1 MKGKCVKILYFA
13 FLICFLISI
22 PVKAKE
28 REMGSIEQLMEDE
41 MEGTFDFRDI
51 DEMIHEIMPGEKM
64 EFGETVMQVLT
75 GKTELSANLLLRL
88 IEDRL
93 FYEFQAGRKGLIQIL
108 LIAIIASLF
117 TNLSGVL
124 RNNQIAE
131 IGFYVLYM
139 LLISISLHTFQT
151 VMDSASVGIEK
162 LLMFMRALG
171 PVYFLAV
178 ALTSGSGT
186 SVVFYQLVLFF
197 IYMIELLVLNF
208 LIPLLHI
215 YMVVK
220 ILDHIS
226 SESYLSKLAELIEL
240 GISWIS
246 KTLLAAVIGLN
257 LIQGLIAPAVDS
269 LRRGILQKGVEALPV
284 IGDAIGGTAEVVLGT
299 AVLMKNGI
307 GVAGAI
313 ICMVIC
319 VVPILQIFGITF
331 LYKLAAAFIQ
341 PVSDPRI
348 VGCVSAVGD
357 GSRLLLKLVCM
368 TGLLF
373 LITIAI
379 VAATTS

>member
-1 MKGKCVKILYFA
+1 MKRLYLALFI
-13 FLICFLISI
+13 FFFICI
-22 PVKAKE
+22 PVQAQEKE
-28 REMGSIEQLMEDE
+28 TETIEQLVEDE
-41 MEGTFDFRDI
+41 MKDTFDFR
-51 DEMIHEIMPGEKM
+51 EINKAIQEIVPEKKM
-64 EFGETVMQVLT
+64 EFGEMVMRVLT
-75 GKTELSANLLLRL
+75 GETDLSADLLIRL
-88 IEDRL
+88 LENRL

-108 LIAIIASLF
+108 LLAIIASLF
-117 TNLSGVL
+117 ANLSGVL
-124 RNNQIAE
+124 KSQQISE

-139 LLISISLHTFQT
+139 LLISISLHSFQI
-151 VMDSASVGIEK
+151 VIDSATAGIEN
-162 LLMFMRALG
+162 LLVFMKALG

-186 SVVFYQLVLFF
+186 SIAFYQMVLFF
-197 IYMIELLVLNF
+197 IYMIELLVVNF

-226 SESYLSKLAELIEL
+226 SESYLSKFAELIEW
-240 GISWIS
+240 GIAWTS
-246 KTLLAAVIGLN
+246 KTLLAAVVGLN
-257 LIQGLIAPAVDS
+257 VIQGLIAPAVDS
-269 LRRGILQKGVEALPV
+269 LKRGILQKGVETLPG
-284 IGDAIGGTAEVVLGT
+284 IGDAIGGATEVLLGT

-307 GVAGAI
+307 GAAGAI
-313 ICMVIC
+313 ICILIC
-319 VVPILQIFGITF
+319 AVPVLQIFGITF
-331 LYKLAAAFIQ
+331 LYKVAAALIQ
-341 PVSDPRI
+341 PISDPRI

>member
-93 FYEFQAGRKGLIQIL
+93 FFEFQAGRKGLIQIL

>member
-1 MKGKCVKILYFA
+1 MKGKCVKTLYFA

-64 EFGETVMQVLT
+64 EFAETVMQVLT

-93 FYEFQAGRKGLIQIL
+93 FYEFRAGRKGLIQIL

-117 TNLSGVL
+117 TNISGVL

-178 ALTSGSGT
+178 ALTSGSET

-220 ILDHIS
+220 ILNHIS

-246 KTLLAAVIGLN
+246 KTLMAAVIGLN
-257 LIQGLIAPAVDS
+257 FIQGLIAPAVDS
-269 LRRGILQKGVEALPV
+269 LRRGILGKGVEALPV
-284 IGDAIGGTAEVVLGT
+284 IGDAIGGAAEVVLGT

-313 ICMVIC
+313 ICMAIC

-348 VGCVSAVGD
+348 VSCVSAVGD

>member
-1 MKGKCVKILYFA
+1 MKGECMKRLCFA
-13 FLICFLISI
+13 ILICFFICI
-22 PVKAKE
+22 PVKAQEKE
-28 REMGSIEQLMEDE
+28 TETIEQLVEEE

-51 DEMIHEIMPGEKM
+51 DEMLHEIMPGEKM

-75 GKTELSANLLLRL
+75 GKTDLSANLLTRL

-93 FYEFQAGRKGLIQIL
+93 FYEFRAGRKGLIQIL

-139 LLISISLHTFQT
+139 LLVSISLHTFQT

-186 SVVFYQLVLFF
+186 SIIFYQLVLFF

-226 SESYLSKLAELIEL
+226 SESYLSKLAELIES

-319 VVPILQIFGITF
+319 VVPILQIFGIAF
-331 LYKLAAAFIQ
+331 LYKVAAALIQ

-368 TGLLF
+368 TGILF

>member
-1 MKGKCVKILYFA
+1 MKGECMKRLCFA
-13 FLICFLISI
+13 ILICFFICI
-22 PVKAKE
+22 PVKAQEKE
-28 REMGSIEQLMEDE
+28 TETIEQLVEEE

-51 DEMIHEIMPGEKM
+51 DEMLHEIMPGEKM

-75 GKTELSANLLLRL
+75 GKTDLSTNLLIRL

-93 FYEFQAGRKGLIQIL
+93 FYEFRAGRKGLIQIL

-139 LLISISLHTFQT
+139 LLVSISLHTFQT

-171 PVYFLAV
+171 PVYFLAG

-186 SVVFYQLVLFF
+186 SIIFYQLVLFF

-226 SESYLSKLAELIEL
+226 SESYLSKLAELIES

-319 VVPILQIFGITF
+319 VVPILQIFGIAF
-331 LYKLAAAFIQ
+331 LYKVAAALIQ

>member
-1 MKGKCVKILYFA
+1 MKGECMKRLYFA
-13 FLICFLISI
+13 ILICFFICI
-22 PVKAKE
+22 PVKAQEKE
-28 REMGSIEQLMEDE
+28 TETIEQLVEEE

-51 DEMIHEIMPGEKM
+51 DEMLHEIMPGEKM

-75 GKTELSANLLLRL
+75 GKTDLSANLLIRL

-93 FYEFQAGRKGLIQIL
+93 FYEFRAGRKGLIQIL

-139 LLISISLHTFQT
+139 LLVSISLHTFQT

-186 SVVFYQLVLFF
+186 SIIFYQLILFF

-226 SESYLSKLAELIEL
+226 SESYLSKLAELIES

-319 VVPILQIFGITF
+319 VVPILQIFGIAF
-331 LYKLAAAFIQ
+331 LYKVAAALIQ

>member
-226 SESYLSKLAELIEL
+226 SESYLSKLAEVIEL

-246 KTLLAAVIGLN
+246 KTLMAAVIGLN
-257 LIQGLIAPAVDS
+257 FIQGLIAPAVDS
-269 LRRGILQKGVEALPV
+269 LRRGILGKGVEALPV

-313 ICMVIC
+313 ICMAIC

>member
-1 MKGKCVKILYFA
+1 
-13 FLICFLISI
+13 
-22 PVKAKE
+22 
-28 REMGSIEQLMEDE
+28 
-41 MEGTFDFRDI
+41 
-51 DEMIHEIMPGEKM
+51 
-64 EFGETVMQVLT
+64 MQVLT
-75 GKTELSANLLLRL
+75 GKTDLSTNLLIRL

-93 FYEFQAGRKGLIQIL
+93 FYEFRAGRKGLIQIL

-139 LLISISLHTFQT
+139 LLVSISLHTFQT

-186 SVVFYQLVLFF
+186 SIIFYQLILFF

-226 SESYLSKLAELIEL
+226 SESYLSKLAELIES

-331 LYKLAAAFIQ
+331 LYKVAAALIQ
-341 PVSDPRI
+341 PVSDSRI

>member
-1 MKGKCVKILYFA
+1 MKGECMKKLCFA
-13 FLICFLISI
+13 ILICFFICI
-22 PVKAKE
+22 PVKAQEKE
-28 REMGSIEQLMEDE
+28 TETIEQLVEEE

-51 DEMIHEIMPGEKM
+51 DEMLHEIMPGEKM

-75 GKTELSANLLLRL
+75 GKTDLSANLLTRL

-93 FYEFQAGRKGLIQIL
+93 FYEFRAGRKGLIQIL

-139 LLISISLHTFQT
+139 LLVSISLHTFQT

-186 SVVFYQLVLFF
+186 SIIFYQLVLFF

-226 SESYLSKLAELIEL
+226 SESYLSKLAELIES

-319 VVPILQIFGITF
+319 VVPILQIFGIAF
-331 LYKLAAAFIQ
+331 LYKVAAALIQ

>member
-1 MKGKCVKILYFA
+1 MKRLYLA
-13 FLICFLISI
+13 LLIFFFICI
-22 PVKAKE
+22 PVQAQEKE
-28 REMGSIEQLMEDE
+28 TETIEQLVEDE
-41 MEGTFDFRDI
+41 MKDTFDFR
-51 DEMIHEIMPGEKM
+51 EINKAIQEIVQEKKM
-64 EFGETVMQVLT
+64 EFGETVMRVLT
-75 GKTELSANLLLRL
+75 GETDLSADLLIRL
-88 IEDRL
+88 LENRL

-108 LIAIIASLF
+108 LLAIIASLF
-117 TNLSGVL
+117 ANLSGVL
-124 RNNQIAE
+124 KSQQISE

-139 LLISISLHTFQT
+139 LLISISLHSFQI
-151 VMDSASVGIEK
+151 VIDSATAGIEN
-162 LLMFMRALG
+162 LLVFMKALG

-186 SVVFYQLVLFF
+186 SIAFYQMVLFF
-197 IYMIELLVLNF
+197 IYMIELLVVNF

-226 SESYLSKLAELIEL
+226 SESYLSKFAELIEW
-240 GISWIS
+240 GIAWTS
-246 KTLLAAVIGLN
+246 KTLLAAVVGLN
-257 LIQGLIAPAVDS
+257 VIQGLIAPAVDS
-269 LRRGILQKGVEALPV
+269 LKRGILQKGVETLPG
-284 IGDAIGGTAEVVLGT
+284 IGDAIGGATEVLLGT

-307 GVAGAI
+307 GAAGAI
-313 ICMVIC
+313 ICILIC
-319 VVPILQIFGITF
+319 AVPVLQIFGITF
-331 LYKLAAAFIQ
+331 LYKVAAALIQ
-341 PVSDPRI
+341 PISDPRI

>member
-1 MKGKCVKILYFA
+1 MKGECMKKLCFA
-13 FLICFLISI
+13 ILICFFICI
-22 PVKAKE
+22 PVKAQEKE
-28 REMGSIEQLMEDE
+28 TETIEQLVEEE

-51 DEMIHEIMPGEKM
+51 DEMLHEIMPGEKM

-75 GKTELSANLLLRL
+75 GKTDLSANLLTRL

-93 FYEFQAGRKGLIQIL
+93 FYEFRAGRKGLIQIL

-139 LLISISLHTFQT
+139 LLVSISLHTFQT

-186 SVVFYQLVLFF
+186 SIIFYQLVLFF

-226 SESYLSKLAELIEL
+226 SESYLSKLAELIES

-331 LYKLAAAFIQ
+331 LYKVAAAFIQ

>member
-1 MKGKCVKILYFA
+1 MKGKCVKTLYFA
-13 FLICFLISI
+13 FPICFLISI

-41 MEGTFDFRDI
+41 MERTFDFRDI

-93 FYEFQAGRKGLIQIL
+93 FYEFRAGRKGLIQIL

-117 TNLSGVL
+117 TNISGVL

-178 ALTSGSGT
+178 ALTSGSET

-220 ILDHIS
+220 ILNHIS

-246 KTLLAAVIGLN
+246 KTLMAAVIGLN
-257 LIQGLIAPAVDS
+257 FIQGLIAPAVDS
-269 LRRGILQKGVEALPV
+269 LRRGILGKGVEALPV

-313 ICMVIC
+313 ICMAIC

-348 VGCVSAVGD
+348 VSCVSAVGD

>member
-1 MKGKCVKILYFA
+1 MKRLYLA
-13 FLICFLISI
+13 LLIFFFICI
-22 PVKAKE
+22 PVQAQEKE
-28 REMGSIEQLMEDE
+28 TETIEQLVEDE
-41 MEGTFDFRDI
+41 MKDTFDFR
-51 DEMIHEIMPGEKM
+51 EINKAIQEIVPEKKM
-64 EFGETVMQVLT
+64 EFGETVMRVLT
-75 GKTELSANLLLRL
+75 GETDLSADLLIRL
-88 IEDRL
+88 LENRL

-108 LIAIIASLF
+108 LLAIIASLF
-117 TNLSGVL
+117 ANLSGVL
-124 RNNQIAE
+124 KSQQISE

-139 LLISISLHTFQT
+139 LLISISLHSFQI
-151 VMDSASVGIEK
+151 VIDSATAGIK
-162 LLMFMRALG
+162 NLLVFMKALG

-186 SVVFYQLVLFF
+186 SIAFYQMVLFF
-197 IYMIELLVLNF
+197 IYMIELLVVNF

-226 SESYLSKLAELIEL
+226 SESYLSKFAELIEW
-240 GISWIS
+240 GIAWTS
-246 KTLLAAVIGLN
+246 KTLLAAVVGLN
-257 LIQGLIAPAVDS
+257 VIQGLIAPAVDS
-269 LRRGILQKGVEALPV
+269 LKRGILQKGVETLPG
-284 IGDAIGGTAEVVLGT
+284 IGDAIGGATEVLLGT

-307 GVAGAI
+307 GAAGAI
-313 ICMVIC
+313 ICILIC
-319 VVPILQIFGITF
+319 AVPVLQIFGITF
-331 LYKLAAAFIQ
+331 LYKVAAALIQ
-341 PVSDPRI
+341 PISDPRI

>member
-1 MKGKCVKILYFA
+1 MKRLYLA
-13 FLICFLISI
+13 LLIFFFICI
-22 PVKAKE
+22 PVQAQEKE
-28 REMGSIEQLMEDE
+28 TETIEQLVEDE
-41 MEGTFDFRDI
+41 MKDTFDFR
-51 DEMIHEIMPGEKM
+51 EINKAIQEIVPEKKM
-64 EFGETVMQVLT
+64 EFGETVMRVLT
-75 GKTELSANLLLRL
+75 GETDLSADLLIRL
-88 IEDRL
+88 LENRL

-108 LIAIIASLF
+108 LLAIIASLF
-117 TNLSGVL
+117 ANLSGVL
-124 RNNQIAE
+124 KSQQISE

-139 LLISISLHTFQT
+139 LLISISLHSFQI
-151 VMDSASVGIEK
+151 VIDSATAGIEN
-162 LLMFMRALG
+162 LLVFMKALG

-186 SVVFYQLVLFF
+186 SIAFYQMVLFF
-197 IYMIELLVLNF
+197 IYMIELLVVNF

-226 SESYLSKLAELIEL
+226 SESYLSKFAELIEW
-240 GISWIS
+240 GIAWTS
-246 KTLLAAVIGLN
+246 KTLLAAVVGLN
-257 LIQGLIAPAVDS
+257 VIQGLIAPAVDS
-269 LRRGILQKGVEALPV
+269 LKRGILQKGVETLPG
-284 IGDAIGGTAEVVLGT
+284 IGDAIGGATEVLLGT

-307 GVAGAI
+307 GAAGAI
-313 ICMVIC
+313 ICILIC
-319 VVPILQIFGITF
+319 TVPVLQIFGITF
-331 LYKLAAAFIQ
+331 LYKVAAALIQ
-341 PVSDPRI
+341 PISDPRI

>member
-1 MKGKCVKILYFA
+1 MKGECMKKLCFA
-13 FLICFLISI
+13 ILICFFICI
-22 PVKAKE
+22 PVKAQEKE
-28 REMGSIEQLMEDE
+28 TETIEQLVEEE
-41 MEGTFDFRDI
+41 MKGTFDFRDI
-51 DEMIHEIMPGEKM
+51 DEMLHEIMPGEKM

-75 GKTELSANLLLRL
+75 GKTDLSANLLTRL

-93 FYEFQAGRKGLIQIL
+93 FYEFRAGRKGLIQIL

-139 LLISISLHTFQT
+139 LLVSISLHTFQT

-186 SVVFYQLVLFF
+186 SIIFYQLVLFF

-226 SESYLSKLAELIEL
+226 SESYLSKLAELIES

-319 VVPILQIFGITF
+319 VVPILQIFGIAF
-331 LYKLAAAFIQ
+331 LYKVAAALIQ

>member
-1 MKGKCVKILYFA
+1 MKGECMKRLYFA
-13 FLICFLISI
+13 ILICFFICI
-22 PVKAKE
+22 PVKAQEKE
-28 REMGSIEQLMEDE
+28 TETIEQLVEE
-41 MEGTFDFRDI
+41 KMEGTFDFRDI
-51 DEMIHEIMPGEKM
+51 DEMLHEIMPGKKM

-75 GKTELSANLLLRL
+75 GKTDLSTNLLIRL

-93 FYEFQAGRKGLIQIL
+93 FYEFRAGRKGLIQIL

-139 LLISISLHTFQT
+139 LLVSISLHTFQT

-186 SVVFYQLVLFF
+186 SIIFYQLILFF

-226 SESYLSKLAELIEL
+226 SESYLSKLAELIES

-319 VVPILQIFGITF
+319 AVPILQIFGITF
-331 LYKLAAAFIQ
+331 LYKVAAALIQ
-341 PVSDPRI
+341 PVSDSRI

>member
-1 MKGKCVKILYFA
+1 MKGECMKRLCFA
-13 FLICFLISI
+13 ILICFFICI
-22 PVKAKE
+22 PVKAQEKE
-28 REMGSIEQLMEDE
+28 TETIEQLVEEE

-51 DEMIHEIMPGEKM
+51 DEMLHEIMPGEKM

-75 GKTELSANLLLRL
+75 GKTDLSANLLTRL

-93 FYEFQAGRKGLIQIL
+93 FYEFRAGRKGLIQIL

-139 LLISISLHTFQT
+139 LLVSISLHTFQT

-186 SVVFYQLVLFF
+186 SIIFYQLVLFF

-226 SESYLSKLAELIEL
+226 SESYLSKLAELIES

-319 VVPILQIFGITF
+319 VVPILQIFGIAF
-331 LYKLAAAFIQ
+331 LYKVAAALIQ

>member
-1 MKGKCVKILYFA
+1 MKGECMKKLCFA
-13 FLICFLISI
+13 ILICFFICI
-22 PVKAKE
+22 PVKAQEKE
-28 REMGSIEQLMEDE
+28 TETIEQLVEEE

-51 DEMIHEIMPGEKM
+51 DEMLHEIMPGEKM

-75 GKTELSANLLLRL
+75 GKTDLSANLLTRL

-93 FYEFQAGRKGLIQIL
+93 FYEFRAGRKGLIQIL

-139 LLISISLHTFQT
+139 LLVSISLHTFQT

-186 SVVFYQLVLFF
+186 SIIFYQLVLFF

-226 SESYLSKLAELIEL
+226 SESYLSKLAELIES

-319 VVPILQIFGITF
+319 AVPILQIFGITF
-331 LYKLAAAFIQ
+331 LYKVAAAFIQ

>member
-1 MKGKCVKILYFA
+1 MKGECMKRLCFA
-13 FLICFLISI
+13 ILICFFICI
-22 PVKAKE
+22 PVKAQEKE
-28 REMGSIEQLMEDE
+28 TETIEQLVEEE

-51 DEMIHEIMPGEKM
+51 DEMLHEIMPGEKM

-75 GKTELSANLLLRL
+75 GKTDLSANLLTRL

-93 FYEFQAGRKGLIQIL
+93 FYEFRAGRKGLIQIL

-139 LLISISLHTFQT
+139 LLVSISLHTFQT

-186 SVVFYQLVLFF
+186 SIIFYQLVLFF

-226 SESYLSKLAELIEL
+226 SESYLSKLAELIES

-319 VVPILQIFGITF
+319 AVPILQIFGITF
-331 LYKLAAAFIQ
+331 LYKVAAAFIQ

>member
-1 MKGKCVKILYFA
+1 MKRLYLA
-13 FLICFLISI
+13 LLIFFFICI
-22 PVKAKE
+22 PVQAQGKE
-28 REMGSIEQLMEDE
+28 TETMEQLVEDE
-41 MEGTFDFRDI
+41 MKDTFDFREI
-51 DEMIHEIMPGEKM
+51 NKAIQEIMPEKKM
-64 EFGETVMQVLT
+64 EFGETVMRVLT
-75 GKTELSANLLLRL
+75 GETDLSADLLIRL
-88 IEDRL
+88 LENRL

-108 LIAIIASLF
+108 LLAIIASLF
-117 TNLSGVL
+117 ANLSGVL
-124 RNNQIAE
+124 KSQQISE

-139 LLISISLHTFQT
+139 LLISISLHSFQI
-151 VMDSASVGIEK
+151 VIDSATAGIEN
-162 LLMFMRALG
+162 LLVFMKALG

-186 SVVFYQLVLFF
+186 SIAFYQMVLFF
-197 IYMIELLVLNF
+197 IYMIELLVVNF

-226 SESYLSKLAELIEL
+226 SESYLSKFAELIEW
-240 GISWIS
+240 GISWTS
-246 KTLLAAVIGLN
+246 KTLLAAVVGLN
-257 LIQGLIAPAVDS
+257 VIQGLIAPAVDS
-269 LRRGILQKGVEALPV
+269 LKRGILQKGVETLPG
-284 IGDAIGGTAEVVLGT
+284 IGDAIGGATEVFLGT

-307 GVAGAI
+307 GAAGAI
-313 ICMVIC
+313 ICILIC
-319 VVPILQIFGITF
+319 AVPVLQIFGITF
-331 LYKLAAAFIQ
+331 LYKVAAALIQ
-341 PVSDPRI
+341 PISDPRI

>member
-1 MKGKCVKILYFA
+1 MKRLYLA
-13 FLICFLISI
+13 LLIFFFICI
-22 PVKAKE
+22 PVQAQEKE
-28 REMGSIEQLMEDE
+28 TETIEQLVEDE
-41 MEGTFDFRDI
+41 MKDTFDFR
-51 DEMIHEIMPGEKM
+51 EINKAIQEIVPEKKM
-64 EFGETVMQVLT
+64 EFGEMVMRVLT
-75 GKTELSANLLLRL
+75 GETDLSADLLIRL
-88 IEDRL
+88 LENRL

-108 LIAIIASLF
+108 LLAIIASLF
-117 TNLSGVL
+117 ANLSGVL
-124 RNNQIAE
+124 KSQQISE

-139 LLISISLHTFQT
+139 LLISISLHSFQI
-151 VMDSASVGIEK
+151 VIDSATAGIEN
-162 LLMFMRALG
+162 LLVFMKALG

-186 SVVFYQLVLFF
+186 SIAFYQMVLFF
-197 IYMIELLVLNF
+197 IYMIELLVVNF

-226 SESYLSKLAELIEL
+226 SESYLSKFAELIEW
-240 GISWIS
+240 GIAWTS
-246 KTLLAAVIGLN
+246 KTLLAAVVGLN
-257 LIQGLIAPAVDS
+257 VIQGLIAPAVDS
-269 LRRGILQKGVEALPV
+269 LKRGILQKGVETLPG
-284 IGDAIGGTAEVVLGT
+284 IGDAIGGATEVLLGT

-307 GVAGAI
+307 GAAGAI
-313 ICMVIC
+313 ICILIC
-319 VVPILQIFGITF
+319 AVPVLQIFGITF
-331 LYKLAAAFIQ
+331 LYKVAAALIQ
-341 PVSDPRI
+341 PISDPRI

>member
-1 MKGKCVKILYFA
+1 MKGECMKRLCFA
-13 FLICFLISI
+13 ILICFFICI
-22 PVKAKE
+22 PVKAQEKE
-28 REMGSIEQLMEDE
+28 TETIEQLVEEE

-51 DEMIHEIMPGEKM
+51 DEMLHEIMPGEKM

-75 GKTELSANLLLRL
+75 GKTDLSANLLTRL

-93 FYEFQAGRKGLIQIL
+93 FYEFRAGRKGLIQIL

-139 LLISISLHTFQT
+139 LLVSISLHTFQT

-186 SVVFYQLVLFF
+186 SIIFYQLVLFF

-226 SESYLSKLAELIEL
+226 SESYLSKLAELIES

-319 VVPILQIFGITF
+319 VVPILQIFGIAF
-331 LYKLAAAFIQ
+331 LYKVAAAFIQ

>member
-1 MKGKCVKILYFA
+1 MKGECMKRLYFA
-13 FLICFLISI
+13 ILICFFICI
-22 PVKAKE
+22 PVKAQEKE
-28 REMGSIEQLMEDE
+28 TETIEQLVEEE

-51 DEMIHEIMPGEKM
+51 DEMLHEIMPGEKM

-75 GKTELSANLLLRL
+75 GKTDLSANLLIRL
-88 IEDRL
+88 IKDRL
-93 FYEFQAGRKGLIQIL
+93 FYEFRAGRKGLIQIL

-139 LLISISLHTFQT
+139 LLVSISLHTFQT

-171 PVYFLAV
+171 PVYFFAV

-186 SVVFYQLVLFF
+186 SIIFYQLVLFF

-226 SESYLSKLAELIEL
+226 SESYLSKLAELIES

-319 VVPILQIFGITF
+319 VVPILQIFGIAF
-331 LYKLAAAFIQ
+331 LYKVAAALIQ

>member
-1 MKGKCVKILYFA
+1 MKRLYLA
-13 FLICFLISI
+13 LLIFFFICI
-22 PVKAKE
+22 PVQAQEKE
-28 REMGSIEQLMEDE
+28 TETIEQLVEDE
-41 MEGTFDFRDI
+41 MKDTFDFR
-51 DEMIHEIMPGEKM
+51 EINKAIQEIVPEKKM
-64 EFGETVMQVLT
+64 EFGETVMRVLT
-75 GKTELSANLLLRL
+75 GETDLSADLLIRL
-88 IEDRL
+88 LENRL

-108 LIAIIASLF
+108 LLAIIASLF
-117 TNLSGVL
+117 ANLSGVL
-124 RNNQIAE
+124 KSQQISE

-139 LLISISLHTFQT
+139 LLISISLHSFQI
-151 VMDSASVGIEK
+151 VIDSATAGIEN
-162 LLMFMRALG
+162 LLVFMKALG

-186 SVVFYQLVLFF
+186 SIAFYQMVLFF
-197 IYMIELLVLNF
+197 IYMIELLVVNF

-226 SESYLSKLAELIEL
+226 SESYLSKFAELIEW
-240 GISWIS
+240 GIAWTS
-246 KTLLAAVIGLN
+246 KTLLAAVVGLN
-257 LIQGLIAPAVDS
+257 VIQGLIAPAVDS
-269 LRRGILQKGVEALPV
+269 LKRGILQKGVETLPG
-284 IGDAIGGTAEVVLGT
+284 IGDAIGGATEVLLGT

-307 GVAGAI
+307 GAAGAI
-313 ICMVIC
+313 ICILIC
-319 VVPILQIFGITF
+319 AVPVLQIFGITF
-331 LYKLAAAFIQ
+331 LYKVAAALIQ
-341 PVSDPRI
+341 PISDPRI

>member
-1 MKGKCVKILYFA
+1 MKRLYLA
-13 FLICFLISI
+13 LLIFFFICI
-22 PVKAKE
+22 PVQAQEKE
-28 REMGSIEQLMEDE
+28 TETIEQLVEDE
-41 MEGTFDFRDI
+41 MKDTFDFR
-51 DEMIHEIMPGEKM
+51 EINKAIQEIVPEKKM
-64 EFGETVMQVLT
+64 EFGETVMRVLT
-75 GKTELSANLLLRL
+75 GETDLSADLLIRL
-88 IEDRL
+88 LENRL

-108 LIAIIASLF
+108 LLAIIASLF
-117 TNLSGVL
+117 ANLSGIL
-124 RNNQIAE
+124 KSQQISE

-139 LLISISLHTFQT
+139 LLISISLHSFQI
-151 VMDSASVGIEK
+151 VIDSATAGIEN
-162 LLMFMRALG
+162 LLVFMKALG

-186 SVVFYQLVLFF
+186 SIAFYQMVLFF
-197 IYMIELLVLNF
+197 IYMIELLVVNF

-226 SESYLSKLAELIEL
+226 SESYLSKFAELIEW
-240 GISWIS
+240 GIAWTS
-246 KTLLAAVIGLN
+246 KTLLAAVVGLN
-257 LIQGLIAPAVDS
+257 VIQGLIAPAVDS
-269 LRRGILQKGVEALPV
+269 LKRGILQKGVETLPG
-284 IGDAIGGTAEVVLGT
+284 IGDAIGGATEVLLGT

-307 GVAGAI
+307 GAAGAI
-313 ICMVIC
+313 ICILIC
-319 VVPILQIFGITF
+319 AVPVLQIFGITF
-331 LYKLAAAFIQ
+331 LYKVAAALIQ
-341 PVSDPRI
+341 PISDPRI